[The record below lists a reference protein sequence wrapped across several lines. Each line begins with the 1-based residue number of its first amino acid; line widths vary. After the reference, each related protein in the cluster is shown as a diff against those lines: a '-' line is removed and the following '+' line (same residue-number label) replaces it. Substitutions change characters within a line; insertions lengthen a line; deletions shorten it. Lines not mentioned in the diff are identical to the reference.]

1 MGFRDKDAIMYE
13 NKILNVFRINTIK
26 REGVLRNIHIKVV
39 WTISFNLLFFWSY
52 LKLKLTICYHIFLK
66 Q

>member
-52 LKLKLTICYHIFLK
+52 LKLKLTICYHIFL
-66 Q
+66 QQ